1 MIGGPPAAAP
11 WEDEMALERTAEA
24 TEAEGEALVR
34 ESEIREALRQVV
46 DPEINIDVVTLGLI
60 REVVQSPELVEVRML
75 LTTPFCPYAGS
86 LVQQVKDVT
95 RAVTGIETKVTLLDD
110 PWTPD
115 LMEGGDWAEWG
126 LI

>member
-1 MIGGPPAAAP
+1 MTYEHAALAA
-11 WEDEMALERTAEA
+11 DAQDD
-24 TEAEGEALVR
+24 ALVR

-60 REVVQSPELVEVRML
+60 REVVQSPELVEIRML

-95 RAVTGIETKVTLLDD
+95 RAVTGVESKVTLLDD

>member
-1 MIGGPPAAAP
+1 MTHDAVATTSDAAFADDDP
-11 WEDEMALERTAEA
+11 
-24 TEAEGEALVR
+24 LVR
-34 ESEIREALRQVV
+34 ESEIRESLRQVV

-60 REVVQSPELVEVRML
+60 REIVQSPALVEVRMM

-95 RAVTGIETKVTLLDD
+95 RSVTGLEVKVTLLDD

-115 LMEGGDWAEWG
+115 MMEGGDWAEWG

>member
-1 MIGGPPAAAP
+1 VSGAPPVP
-11 WEDEMALERTAEA
+11 PLEDDMTYERVAEA
-24 TEAEGEALVR
+24 ADAHDDALVR

-60 REVVQSPELVEVRML
+60 REILQSPELVEIRML
-75 LTTPFCPYAGS
+75 LTTPFCPYAGT
-86 LVQQVKDVT
+86 LVQQVKDVA
-95 RAVTGIETKVTLLDD
+95 RAVTGLEAKVTLLDD